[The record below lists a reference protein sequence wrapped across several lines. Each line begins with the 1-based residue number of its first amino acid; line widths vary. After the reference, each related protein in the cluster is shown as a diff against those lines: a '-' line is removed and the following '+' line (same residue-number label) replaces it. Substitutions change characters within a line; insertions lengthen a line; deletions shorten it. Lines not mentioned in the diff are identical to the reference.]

1 MNEDRIRELLRDM
14 RDEPL
19 PADSL
24 ARVRAAV
31 DERRASRSRV
41 FSWRLAAALA
51 GALAIVVAMVA
62 VSLRPPAPARVEPAV
77 PEAAVQPVEAP
88 LPAAPA
94 PTPAPVHRA
103 VRRVKQ
109 SPPAEPAPNVVIR
122 IETPDPE
129 VVILLVGE

>member
-41 FSWRLAAALA
+41 FSWKLAAALA
-51 GALAIVVAMVA
+51 GALAIIVGVIA
-62 VSLRPPAPARVEPAV
+62 VSLRAPARVEPAV
-77 PEAAVQPVEAP
+77 PEAVVQPVEAP
-88 LPAAPA
+88 LQAAPA

-109 SPPAEPAPNVVIR
+109 TPPAEPASNVVIR